1 MKIGAWY
8 QGDDRCR
15 FCVWAPFVRSMTL
28 QLVAPQK
35 RDVPMEQ
42 LKDGYFAADCSGVP
56 SGSRYC
62 FRMPDGRQLPD
73 PASQF
78 QPGDVHGLS
87 QVVDHQ
93 AFKWTDQ
100 AWRMFPKEEIVAYE
114 LHTGTFT
121 PEGSF
126 EAVIPRL
133 KALQE
138 LGVNSLN
145 LMPAAQ
151 FPGTRNW
158 GYDGVQ
164 PFAVQNSYGGPQGL
178 KALVDAC
185 HRLRMAVFLDVV
197 YNHLGPE
204 GNYLDQFG
212 PYFTDA
218 YQTPWGRALNFD
230 GADSDQVR
238 NYFIQNALYWFR
250 EFHLDGLRL
259 DAVHA
264 ILDMS
269 AKPFLQELAEA
280 VQAYRQERSSPV
292 LLIPE
297 SDLND
302 TRLIRSWESGGFGHD
317 AQWND
322 DFHHALHALL
332 TGERQGYYR
341 DFGRISDLVK
351 SYTKGYV
358 YTWDYSA
365 FRRRHH
371 GNDSGDLPGSRFVV
385 FAQNHDQVGN
395 RLKGDRLS
403 GLISREALKLGA
415 ASVLLSPFLPLLFM
429 GEEYGE
435 EAPFQYFV
443 SHADPG
449 LIRAVRKGRKQE
461 FQAFDWT
468 EDPPDPQAEATF
480 FRSRLNWEQRDL
492 GHHKQLL
499 NFYRELIRLRRGIP
513 ALARLD
519 TQSLSAWG
527 DDQLRLLFLERWHE
541 ESHVLC
547 LFNFNTETQP
557 AHLDLSEGQWS
568 RVLDSSDTVYGGP
581 GSGLPER
588 ISSAREVRIT
598 PLSAAVYCHKQENWT
613 GEGG

>member
-8 QGDDRCR
+8 QGNDHCS
-15 FCVWAPFVRSMTL
+15 FCVWAPYARELIL
-28 QLVAPQK
+28 QLDSEPQHE
-35 RDVPMEQ
+35 VPMDRLEY
-42 LKDGYFAADCSGVP
+42 GYFRATCPGVP
-56 SGSRYC
+56 PGSRYR
-62 FRMPDGRQLPD
+62 FRLPGGRLLPD

-78 QPGDVHGLS
+78 QPGDVHGSS

-93 AFKWTDQ
+93 AFEWTDQ
-100 AWRMFPKEEIVAYE
+100 SWRMFPREEIIAYE

-133 KALQE
+133 EALQE
-138 LGVNSLN
+138 LGVNTLN
-145 LMPAAQ
+145 LMPVAQ

-178 KALVDAC
+178 KRLVDAC
-185 HRLRMAVFLDVV
+185 HARGMAVFLDVV

-212 PYFTDA
+212 PYFTQA
-218 YQTPWGRALNFD
+218 YQTPWGRAFNFD

-238 NYFIQNALYWFR
+238 NYFIENALYWFR

-280 VQAYRQERSSPV
+280 VAAYAQERSSPV

-302 TRLIRSWESGGFGHD
+302 TRLIRSRENGGFGHD

-332 TGERQGYYR
+332 TGERQGYYQ

-351 SYTKGYV
+351 SYTQGYV
-358 YTWDYSA
+358 YTWNYSA
-365 FRRRHH
+365 YRRRHH
-371 GNDSGDLPGSRFVV
+371 GNASGDLPSSRFVV

-395 RLKGDRLS
+395 RLKGDRLTR
-403 GLISREALKLGA
+403 LVSREALKLGA
-415 ASVLLSPFLPLLFM
+415 ACVLMSPFLPLLFM

-443 SHADPG
+443 SHADPE
-449 LIRAVRKGRKQE
+449 LIEAVREGRKQE
-461 FQAFDWT
+461 FQAFDWGG
-468 EDPPDPQAEATF
+468 EPPDPQAEETF
-480 FRSRLNWEQRDL
+480 IRSRLIWEQREF

-499 NFYRELIRLRRGIP
+499 DFYRDLIRLRRSTP
-513 ALARLD
+513 ALSVLD
-519 TQSLSAWG
+519 RRTLSAWG
-527 DDQLRLLFLERWHE
+527 DDQQQLMFLERRQE

-547 LFNFNTETQP
+547 LFNFDSEPQP
-557 AHLDLSEGQWS
+557 AHLDLSEGQWT
-568 RVLDSSDTVYGGP
+568 RVLDSGDPAYGGP
-581 GSGLPER
+581 GSSLPGV
-588 ISSAREVRIT
+588 ISSAQEVVIN
-598 PLSAAVYCHKQENWT
+598 PLSATVYGLEAPSQK
-613 GEGG
+613 